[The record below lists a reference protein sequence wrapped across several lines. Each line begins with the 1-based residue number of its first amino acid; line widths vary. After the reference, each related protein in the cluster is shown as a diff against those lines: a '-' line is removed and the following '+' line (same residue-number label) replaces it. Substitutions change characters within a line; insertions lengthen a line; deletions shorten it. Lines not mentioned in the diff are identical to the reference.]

1 MRRLRN
7 PVWNPDERRVRAVV
21 RLLGQL
27 VLLLATVVVL
37 GLAFAF
43 VAIPLGLVTPQQPQP
58 PTADLGLG
66 LLALSAV
73 MFTIATL
80 ASVTLAGW
88 WLDRRRLRDFGLR
101 LDRWWWRD
109 LLAGLVLG
117 AVLIGVVVAA
127 LTVAGWVEVT
137 DTLVVPADTDPAA
150 VVALVLV
157 AVLGIGISEELLMRG
172 YQLTNVAEGLRGALG
187 PRGGLL
193 AAVLVTAVIFGVG
206 HGLNPNSDVLST
218 ANLVVAGVFFGVA
231 YAVTG
236 RLALPIGVHV
246 TWNLFLG
253 PVFGFPVSGMELTA
267 ASVVATESVGPE
279 VVTGGAFG
287 PEGGL
292 LGLAAPLLG
301 IAAVLA
307 WVRLTH
313 GSVRLATSITGPP
326 RGRAAPGG
334 AEAPPTVQR

>member
-1 MRRLRN
+1 MRN
-7 PVWNPDERRVRAVV
+7 PVWNPDERRVRALV
-21 RLLGQL
+21 RLVGQL
-27 VLLLATVVVL
+27 VLLLAVVL
-37 GLAFAF
+37 VFGFALVL
-43 VAIPLGLVTPQQPQP
+43 VAVPLGLVTPQP
-58 PTADLGLG
+58 PRPSGTALGLG
-66 LLALSAV
+66 VLALSV
-73 MFTIATL
+73 VVFTIATV
-80 ASVTLAGW
+80 ASVALAGW

-109 LLAGLVLG
+109 LVAGAVLG
-117 AVLIGVVVAA
+117 AVLIGLVVAA
-127 LTVAGWVEVT
+127 LTVAGSVEVT
-137 DTLVVPADTDPAA
+137 DTLVAPADTDPAA

-157 AVLGIGISEELLMRG
+157 AVLGIGLSEELLMRG

-218 ANLVVAGVFFGVA
+218 TNLVVAGVFFGIA

-253 PVFGFPVSGMELTA
+253 PVFGFPVSGMELTS

-279 VVTGGAFG
+279 LVTGGSFG

-301 IAAVLA
+301 IAAVLG

-313 GSVRLATSITGPP
+313 GAVRLATSITSPP
-326 RGRAAPGG
+326 RGRAAPD
-334 AEAPPTVQR
+334 EAPPTARH

>member
-1 MRRLRN
+1 MHN
-7 PVWNPDERRVRAVV
+7 PVWNSEERRVRALV

-27 VLLLATVVVL
+27 VLLLAVVVVL
-37 GLAFAF
+37 GFA
-43 VAIPLGLVTPQQPQP
+43 VALVAVPLGLVTPQPARP
-58 PTADLGLG
+58 PATALGLG
-66 LLALSAV
+66 LLALSAA
-73 MFTIATL
+73 MFTVAAV

-88 WLDRRRLRDFGLR
+88 WLDRRRLRDLGLK
-101 LDRWWWRD
+101 LDRWWWRE
-109 LLAGLVLG
+109 LLVGLVLG
-117 AVLIGVVVAA
+117 AVLIGLVVAV

-137 DTLVVPADTDPAA
+137 DTLVGPAGTDPVA
-150 VVALVLV
+150 VVVLVLV

-172 YQLTNVAEGLRGALG
+172 YQLTNVAEGLRGGLG
-187 PRGGLL
+187 PRGGLA

-218 ANLVVAGVFFGVA
+218 ANLIVAGIFFGIA

-246 TWNLFLG
+246 TWNLSLG
-253 PVFGFPVSGMELTA
+253 PVFGFPVSGMELTS

-279 VVTGGAFG
+279 WVTGGAFG

-313 GSVRLATSITGPP
+313 GSVRLATSITNPP
-326 RGRAAPGG
+326 RGRAAPEG
-334 AEAPPTVQR
+334 AEAPPTAQH